1 MNFLRI
7 AYLDCFSGL
16 SGNMFLGALVDA
28 GVPEASLRGAIAGLN
43 LKGFDLQ
50 VKTVDK
56 CGIRATHID
65 VELTARHHHRGL
77 GDILKIIDAADLSEA
92 VKETAGR
99 IFRRLGAAEAKVHGM
114 PLEKVHFHEVGAVD
128 AIVDIVGTAFGFH
141 YLGVERIYSS
151 PLRVGRGFVKAAHGI
166 MPIPAPATA
175 ELLNG
180 IPWSAGEIE
189 KELVTPTG
197 AAIVAELC
205 SGFGERPA
213 GFLAEKTAYGA
224 GTWNLPIPN
233 VLRLSVGTAQ
243 TATSQDVKWL
253 MEANID
259 DSTPEVVAY
268 VIDRLLAVGA
278 VDAWITPIIM
288 KKGRPAFLLS
298 ALADETRKGAVEE
311 IMFAE
316 TSTIGIRWQRV
327 DRTVAD
333 RTIVPVVTEWG
344 PVDVK
349 VAEVNGQVTNVAPE
363 FADCRQLAEKSGA
376 PLKQVYQAALQAWHR
391 LKQ

>member
-1 MNFLRI
+1 
-7 AYLDCFSGL
+7 
-16 SGNMFLGALVDA
+16 MFLGALVDA
-28 GVPEASLRGAIAGLN
+28 GVPEVALREAIAGLN

-50 VKTVDK
+50 VKTVEK

-65 VELTARHHHRGL
+65 VDLTARHHHRGL
-77 GDILKIIDAADLSEA
+77 SDILKIIDGADLPEA

-99 IFRRLGAAEAKVHGM
+99 IFHRLGAAEAKVHGL

-141 YLGVERIYSS
+141 YLGIERIYSS
-151 PLRVGRGFVKAAHGI
+151 PLRVGRGFVKAAHGV

-175 ELLNG
+175 ELLHG

-205 SGFGERPA
+205 SGFGERPT

-233 VLRLSVGTAQ
+233 VLRLSVGEVPI
-243 TATSQDVKWL
+243 ATSRDIKWL
-253 MEANID
+253 MEANVD
-259 DSTPEVVAY
+259 DSTPEVIAY
-268 VIDRLLAVGA
+268 VIDKLLVVGA

-298 ALADETRKGAVEE
+298 ALSDEADKSAVEAA
-311 IMFAE
+311 MFAE
-316 TSTIGIRWQRV
+316 TSTIGVRWQMV
-327 DRTVAD
+327 QRTVAD
-333 RTIVPVVTEWG
+333 RNIIPVVTEWG
-344 PVDVK
+344 SVDIK
-349 VAEVNGQVTNVAPE
+349 VAELNGKVINVAPE
-363 FADCRQLAEKSGA
+363 FGDCRMLAEKTGV
-376 PLKQVYQAALQAWHR
+376 PLKQIYQSALQAWQR

>member
-1 MNFLRI
+1 
-7 AYLDCFSGL
+7 
-16 SGNMFLGALVDA
+16 MFLGALVDA
-28 GVPEASLRGAIAGLN
+28 GVPETALRGAIAGLR
-43 LKGFDLQ
+43 LKGFELKVQ
-50 VKTVDK
+50 TVDK

-65 VELTARHHHRGL
+65 VDLTARHHHRGL
-77 GDILKIIDAADLSEA
+77 SDILKIIAAAELPEA
-92 VKETAGR
+92 VKDTAAR

-151 PLRVGRGFVKAAHGI
+151 PLRVGRGFVKAAHGV

-175 ELLNG
+175 ELLAG

-205 SGFGERPA
+205 EGFGDRPA
-213 GFLAEKTAYGA
+213 GFVAETTAYGA

-233 VLRLSVGTAQ
+233 VLRLSVGTIP
-243 TATSQDVKWL
+243 TAASRDEKWL
-253 MEANID
+253 MAANID
-259 DSTPEVVAY
+259 DSTPEVISY
-268 VIDRLLAVGA
+268 VIDKLMAAGA

-298 ALADETRKGAVEE
+298 ALADETRKPAVEAV
-311 IMFAE
+311 MFDE

-327 DRTVAD
+327 ERTVAD
-333 RTIVPVVTEWG
+333 RSVVPVVTEWG
-344 PVDVK
+344 SVAVK
-349 VAEVNGQVTNVAPE
+349 VAERNGQIVNVAPE
-363 FADCRQLAEKSGA
+363 FGDCKALAEQSGA
-376 PLKQVYQAALQAWHR
+376 PLKQIYQSALQAWHR